1 MPITRR
7 VFLRNGALAAIG
19 TAAFPSFL
27 TRAAYGA
34 ADPGTR
40 TKRLVVIFQRGA
52 ADGLNIVVPH
62 AEPAYYAMRPTINIP
77 QQSVLDLDGFFG
89 LHPSMASFKPL
100 WDQKHLAIVHASGSP
115 DPTRSHFDAQDFMES
130 GTPGLKTT
138 DDGWLN
144 RALGELPM
152 SAGKNGCPANPTTLS
167 SNSTTLSSRAS
178 AQPGSPDSP
187 GLAGWGGKE
196 RSDQARVEGPCAS
209 ENISGVPG
217 GPGVGPLG
225 SVSAFRAIALGP
237 SLPRIL
243 TGREPAVA
251 INNLNDFSVGG
262 NNPKIQPIS
271 NTFEAMYSS
280 SVDTVLHGTG
290 RETFDEVKMLK
301 TADPSKYTP
310 AAGAN
315 YPKGRFGDSLRQL
328 AQLIK
333 ANVGV
338 QVAFADIGG
347 WDHHVNEGST
357 QGQIANV
364 TGDFSQSIAA
374 FWTDLGDLGEDTVV
388 VTMSE
393 FGRTARENGNRG
405 TDHGHANVMFVLG
418 GPVQGGRVYGRW
430 PGLDQSQLYEGR
442 DLAIT
447 TDFRTVL
454 SEVVSRYLG
463 NKDLKGVFPG
473 FETPSQF
480 LNFLG

>member
-1 MPITRR
+1 MSITRR
-7 VFLRNGALAAIG
+7 IFLRNGALAVVG
-19 TAAFPSFL
+19 TTALPSFL
-27 TRAAYGA
+27 TRGAFGA
-34 ADPGTR
+34 ADPGVR

-62 AEPAYYAMRPTINIP
+62 GEPSYYAMRPNINIP
-77 QQSVLDLDGFFG
+77 KKSVLDLDGFFG
-89 LHPSMASFKPL
+89 LHPAMASFQPL
-100 WDQKHLAIVHASGSP
+100 WQQKHLAIVHAAGSP

-130 GTPGLKTT
+130 GTPGVKVT

-144 RALGELPM
+144 RALHELPAGP
-152 SAGKNGCPANPTTLS
+152 SA
-167 SNSTTLSSRAS
+167 
-178 AQPGSPDSP
+178 PD
-187 GLAGWGGKE
+187 K
-196 RSDQARVEGPCAS
+196 
-209 ENISGVPG
+209 
-217 GPGVGPLG
+217 
-225 SVSAFRAIALGP
+225 SAFRAIALGP

-243 TGREPAVA
+243 SGKEPSVA

-262 NNPKIQPIS
+262 KNLNAAPMS
-271 NTFEAMYSS
+271 NTFEAMYDR

-290 RETFDEVKMLK
+290 QETFDAVKTLK
-301 TADPSKYTP
+301 AADPAHYTP
-310 AAGAN
+310 AANAN
-315 YPKGRFGDSLRQL
+315 YPKGRFGDSLKQL

-333 ANVGV
+333 ANLGV

-364 TGDFSQSIAA
+364 LGDFSQAIAA

-405 TDHGHANVMFVLG
+405 TDHGHANVIFVLG
-418 GPVQGGRVYGRW
+418 GPVKGGRVYGRW

-442 DLAIT
+442 DLAVT
-447 TDFRTVL
+447 TDFRLVL

-463 NKDLKGVFPG
+463 NKDLKTVFPG
-473 FETPSQF
+473 FEGQPGQF
-480 LNFLG
+480 VKLLG